1 MSMTTSMDSAFDSIE
16 EALQHAGEPTT
27 ITDEIIELDE
37 DRVTSETEVS
47 DETFL
52 YRLYGTP
59 CFPRCDLSTITG
71 LPKTG
76 KTFLTSMLMACG
88 VKRKV
93 LEFERIREE
102 PLKVL
107 WFDTEQSLATTKR
120 ILTNRVGKMIV
131 EDGVEPASFPDAQYY
146 VFNTRKRTPQER
158 LNRLTV
164 AIETY
169 KPDICI
175 LDGIAD
181 LMDDINSGPSS
192 ITLMQQLLTLAS
204 NNKCNITAI
213 IHLNRSG
220 EKLNLRGWIGSVML
234 QKSYEVFNC
243 DNVYG
248 THTYSIDLTFS
259 RQFFL
264 DQTLYYAI
272 NDQGIPYTA
281 TKPNVQ
287 DRDNNGKFMRKETVN
302 SNKFNQE
309 FIDPNATDQYLPWN
323 FRKLFTAAFDGAA
336 MLGFD
341 DLAKRVNELGGI
353 KQKQYYY
360 KVFAEAERQR
370 IVQKVLNGSGRVAVQ
385 QLPPM

>member
-1 MSMTTSMDSAFDSIE
+1 MQETTSMDSEFDPIE
-16 EALQHAGEPTT
+16 EDLQHAGEPTT

-37 DRVTSETEVS
+37 DRITSDTEVT
-47 DETFL
+47 EEIFL

-59 CFPRCDLSTITG
+59 CFPRGDISTITG
-71 LPKTG
+71 PPKSG

-88 VKRKV
+88 VKRQV

-120 ILTNRVGKMIV
+120 ILTNRVGQMIV
-131 EDGVEPASFPDAQYY
+131 EEGAEPTPFPDPQYY

-158 LNRLTV
+158 LDRLTV

-169 KPDICI
+169 QPDICI

-181 LMDDINSGPSS
+181 LLDDINSGPSS
-192 ITLMQQLLTLAS
+192 IALMQQLLTLAS
-204 NNKCNITAI
+204 VNECNITTI

-220 EKLNLRGWIGSVML
+220 EKLNLRGWIGTLML

-243 DNVYG
+243 DNVFG

-272 NDQGIPYTA
+272 NDRGIPYTA
-281 TKPNVQ
+281 TKPDVQ
-287 DRDNNGKFMRKETVN
+287 DRDSDGKFMRKEAVN
-302 SNKFNQE
+302 SSKFNKE
-309 FIDPNATDQYLPWN
+309 FIDENAKDQYLPWN

-336 MLGFD
+336 ILGFD
-341 DLAKRVNELGGI
+341 ELEKRIKGLGQI

-360 KVFAEAERQR
+360 KVFAEAERQ
-370 IVQKVLNGSGRVAVQ
+370 KVVYKDLTNSGRVIVQ
-385 QLPPM
+385 LLPPL